1 MFRQWKCIEV
11 ENVVEQLKRLKTDKR
26 SGIDE
31 LHTKFLHEVRKQ
43 IGEVLAQIFN
53 KSIQTGYRLSG
64 VLQGSVLG
72 PLVFVLF
79 INDIDDGILSKNK
92 FLSLQMT
99 QRCYAE
105 QCVMTRRRIHC
116 WKI

>member
-11 ENVVEQLKRLKTDKR
+11 ENVVEQLKKIKTDKR

-31 LHTKFLHEVRKQ
+31 LHAKFLHEVRKQ
-43 IGEVLAQIFN
+43 IGEGLAQIFN

-64 VLQGSVLG
+64 VLQGSVFG

-79 INDIDDGILSKNK
+79 INDIDDGILSNNK

-99 QRCYAE
+99 QRYAE
-105 QCVMTRRRIHC
+105 QFVMTRRRIHC